1 MSISAL
7 AIVGNVSIDR
17 VTGGPPRIGGGPF
30 YAGRAL
36 RLLSTPGSILA
47 RCADAE
53 RHLVLARLATLGI
66 PLRLL
71 DGRTTSA
78 FSFTYDGDVRTMHV
92 ETIGDTWTPADAS
105 ALDRRARWVH
115 VAPLLRSDFPAETL
129 AAIARGRRVLLD
141 GQGLVRR
148 PELGPL
154 QLDND
159 FDPAVL
165 EHVSILKLAEEEA
178 AVLGGVEGLDVPE
191 IVVTLG
197 SRGSIVYAG
206 GVETHVPAR
215 ALPRDPTG
223 AGDAFATAYLA
234 GRAAGHAP
242 AAAARRAT
250 AVVGATLQ

>member
-1 MSISAL
+1 M
-7 AIVGNVSIDR
+7 GNAAVDHID
-17 VTGGPPRIGGGPF
+17 GGPPRIGGGP
-30 YAGRAL
+30 YHAGRAL
-36 RLLSTPGSILA
+36 RLLSTRGSILT
-47 RCADAE
+47 RCAGAD
-53 RHLVLARLATLGI
+53 RSFVLPRLAALGI

-71 DGRTTSA
+71 EGKATSG
-78 FSFTYDGDVRTMHV
+78 FSFTYDRDVRTMHV
-92 ETIGDTWTPADAS
+92 DSIGDTWTPADAS

-129 AAIARGRRVLLD
+129 AAMARGRRLLFD

-148 PELGPL
+148 SEVGPL
-154 QLDND
+154 QLDAD

-178 AVLGGVEGLDVPE
+178 EVLGGVEGLRVPE

-197 SRGSIVYAG
+197 SRGSIVYTG
-206 GVETHVPAR
+206 GVETHVPAQP
-215 ALPRDPTG
+215 LPRDPTG

-242 AAAARRAT
+242 TAAARRAT
-250 AVVGATLQ
+250 AVVGATLT

>member
-1 MSISAL
+1 M
-7 AIVGNVSIDR
+7 
-17 VTGGPPRIGGGPF
+17 
-30 YAGRAL
+30 
-36 RLLSTPGSILA
+36 PGSILA
-47 RCADAE
+47 RCADAD
-53 RHLVLARLATLGI
+53 RRFVLPRLAALGI

-71 DGRTTSA
+71 EGKTTA
-78 FSFTYDGDVRTMHV
+78 GFSFAYDGDVRTMSV
-92 ETIGDTWTPADAS
+92 DAIGDPWTPEDVRG
-105 ALDRRARWVH
+105 LDRRARWLH
-115 VAPLLRSDFPAETL
+115 IAPLLRSDFPAETL
-129 AAIARGRRVLLD
+129 AAFARGRRVLFD

-154 QLDND
+154 QLDAK

-178 AVLGGVEGLDVPE
+178 AVLGGVEGLGVPE

-206 GVETHVPAR
+206 GAEVHVPAR
-215 ALPRDPTG
+215 PLPRDPTG

-242 AAAARRAT
+242 AAAASRAT
-250 AVVGATLQ
+250 AVVGAILR